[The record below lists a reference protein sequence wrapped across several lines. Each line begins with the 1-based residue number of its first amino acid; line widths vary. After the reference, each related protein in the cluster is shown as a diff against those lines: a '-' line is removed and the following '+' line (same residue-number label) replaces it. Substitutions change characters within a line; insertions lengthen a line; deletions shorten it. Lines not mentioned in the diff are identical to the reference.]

1 MATNTDPLDLKVEK
15 IKDEIE
21 MIFQTILTSFIE
33 RKDALL
39 RRLEERVKLLGNEY
53 TGLMDEYSELLRMR
67 DQMEES
73 LNKNQY
79 FDLRTDMLSP
89 LQTRIKQQEQK
100 IHSEFKLEFTY
111 HGFEHLL
118 TTIENFGDV
127 YFPGD
132 APRIPSPPPDIP
144 YTDATPATQPT
155 RHAMYH
161 PPVINL
167 SPLAALTI
175 PRPPPNIPKNFLLGN
190 YVQPSRGLASA
201 PSRGGRPSGHRAA
214 GRPSRS
220 TIPAP
225 PPDIPRSFLLG
236 TYTPPSR
243 NANRPSYSRSTTST
257 SRLRTFFS
265 LIGNQ

>member
-190 YVQPSRGLASA
+190 YVQETTYSPPEVSRLLRQGEV
-201 PSRGGRPSGHRAA
+201 
-214 GRPSRS
+214 
-220 TIPAP
+220 
-225 PPDIPRSFLLG
+225 DLLG
-236 TYTPPSR
+236 IGLRVALLDPQSLL
-243 NANRPSYSRSTTST
+243 RPLISPGASCWAPTH
-257 SRLRTFFS
+257 LRVEMLTD
-265 LIGNQ
+265 LLTLDQPLLPLD